1 MTTVL
6 PSWTA
11 GSTRDGL
18 LAFLGAA
25 ESLPPE
31 RRVAVLDND
40 GTLWCERPNYA
51 QLDFMV
57 AVLADAVVAEPA
69 LSSREEYAAIL
80 GGDRQAMGAIGLHRL
95 AHALAELCAGM
106 EPEAF
111 AERARQFVLT
121 RTHPTLGRP
130 YADTAYQPM
139 LELLEELRQRDF
151 LVFIVTGGGTEFVRA
166 VSRELYAVTPDRVVG
181 TLVRYDLMRREAGT
195 VLLRTA
201 ELDGGPNEGPEKVA
215 NIQRHL
221 GQRPILAVGNSP
233 GDIEMLEYAAAS
245 PSPSLA
251 VVIEHDDSEREFAY
265 ESEGVTVGSAH
276 PFSQVARTSGW
287 TVVSM
292 RHDWTTVFSTTTA

>member
-57 AVLADAVVAEPA
+57 AVLADAVGRRTGARQPRGVRRHPGRRPA
-69 LSSREEYAAIL
+69 
-80 GGDRQAMGAIGLHRL
+80 GDGRDRPAPAGPR
-95 AHALAELCAGM
+95 LAELCAGM

-139 LELLEELRQRDF
+139 LELLEELRRRDF

-181 TLVRYDLMRREAGT
+181 TLRA
-195 VLLRTA
+195 
-201 ELDGGPNEGPEKVA
+201 
-215 NIQRHL
+215 
-221 GQRPILAVGNSP
+221 
-233 GDIEMLEYAAAS
+233 
-245 PSPSLA
+245 
-251 VVIEHDDSEREFAY
+251 
-265 ESEGVTVGSAH
+265 
-276 PFSQVARTSGW
+276 
-287 TVVSM
+287 
-292 RHDWTTVFSTTTA
+292 TT

>member
-111 AERARQFVLT
+111 AERARQVVLT
-121 RTHPTLGRP
+121 LHPSDPGPALRGHGVPTH
-130 YADTAYQPM
+130 A
-139 LELLEELRQRDF
+139 
-151 LVFIVTGGGTEFVRA
+151 RA
-166 VSRELYAVTPDRVVG
+166 ARGAPAAGLPRLHRHRRWDRV
-181 TLVRYDLMRREAGT
+181 
-195 VLLRTA
+195 
-201 ELDGGPNEGPEKVA
+201 
-215 NIQRHL
+215 
-221 GQRPILAVGNSP
+221 RPRGEP
-233 GDIEMLEYAAAS
+233 
-245 PSPSLA
+245 
-251 VVIEHDDSEREFAY
+251 
-265 ESEGVTVGSAH
+265 
-276 PFSQVARTSGW
+276 
-287 TVVSM
+287 
-292 RHDWTTVFSTTTA
+292 